1 MLTVGEKFLRY
12 KVLSFI
18 GGGGMGEVYL
28 AKDQQ
33 LERKIAIKVL
43 GKKFGHLNDNSLD
56 RFVQE
61 ARAASALNH
70 PNIITIYEI
79 GEHDGSPYIASE
91 FIEGITLHDKLAR
104 RALTVAEILNIAIQ
118 IAEAL
123 TAAHTAGIIH
133 RDIKPENV
141 MIREDGYVKV
151 LDFGLAKLTEDPR
164 RSVETE
170 ADTKQMM
177 ATDPGIILGTVSYMS
192 PEQTRGKSI
201 DARTDIWSLG
211 VVIYEMLS
219 GRRPF
224 TGESS
229 SDVIAAILKSDPPP
243 INTGDTNGIP
253 GSLERIVNRTLRKD
267 REERYQHIKDL
278 LIDLKDF
285 RRDHDSSKFT
295 DSGMSHQ
302 TDGNAGGGSTGD
314 TAPPGKTTDPLRA
327 TTSSIKESL
336 VTQFR
341 LRPLLSGL
349 LLAATLAAVVVGG
362 VALARMIRGIGGAGA
377 FQSMRFT
384 RLTSSGNLE
393 GGLVAI
399 SKDGRYVAYV
409 VNDGGKQAL
418 WVRQTMSDGTA
429 QVVPSGDTSYS
440 GITFSNDGN
449 NIYYTASVNK
459 DESSAYSVGTLGG
472 TPRKVIENASD
483 PVSISADGSQIAF
496 VRGGREIIV
505 ASMNGSNSRTV
516 STATGSDAYNFA
528 VWSSDGKSII
538 TAAYSAADSRF
549 HLLVISA
556 SDGTSAEPVG
566 RSWLSIN
573 GISLLPESVG
583 ILLAAR
589 DLETLYSQIWLVRPS
604 SGQVSLITNDLSN
617 YMGMSVQNDG
627 KTLVTIQENKLIN
640 IWMADESARANARKI
655 TTGLGREE
663 GFSGIS
669 FTPSGKILYTARV
682 PAMQD
687 IWMVDPAD
695 GTNRQLTFKVGSN
708 FNQTVSP
715 DGRYIAF
722 VSDRSGNFNLWKMGI
737 DGQNPVQLTDTLGIE
752 GQPAFT
758 PDGRWIL
765 YHYLDEK
772 RQVSIW
778 KVPIE
783 GGEPKRLTDVGF
795 SRPNV
800 SPDGNTFACRYI
812 VGGESATKIALFP
825 IDGGQPLKMLDL
837 PEVAGSHMFRW
848 SRDGTSFIYIDTK
861 SGFDLYSQAI
871 DGGPARLFVPSDTDR
886 IYTFDVSR
894 NSKAISLA
902 RGTETSDAV
911 MIKNFQQ

>member
-43 GKKFGHLNDNSLD
+43 GKKFGHLNDNSLE

-104 RALTVAEILNIAIQ
+104 RALTVPEILNIAIQ

-133 RDIKPENV
+133 RDIKPENI

-164 RSVETE
+164 RSVEAE

-177 ATDPGIILGTVSYMS
+177 VTDPGIILGTVSYMS

-243 INTGDTNGIP
+243 MTTGDTNGIP

-295 DSGMSHQ
+295 DSGMLHQ

-327 TTSSIKESL
+327 TTRSIKESL

-362 VALARMIRGIGGAGA
+362 VALARMIRRTGELGA

-409 VNDGGKQAL
+409 VNDGGKQSL
-418 WVRQTMSDGTA
+418 WVRQATGDGNA
-429 QVVPSGDTSYS
+429 QVIPSADTDYS

-449 NIYYTASVNK
+449 YIFCTANVNGRSSV
-459 DESSAYSVGTLGG
+459 YSVTTLGG
-472 TPRKVIENASD
+472 TPRTIIENATG
-483 PVSISADGSQIAF
+483 PISISADGSRIAF

-505 ASMNGSNSRTV
+505 TAQDGSNSRTI
-516 STATGSDAYNFA
+516 STAEGSDAYNFA
-528 VWSSDGKSII
+528 VWSDDNSIFA
-538 TAAYSAADSRF
+538 AAYFAADNRL
-549 HLLVISA
+549 HLLKISA
-556 SDGTSAEPVG
+556 SDGSSSEPFK
-566 RSWLSIN
+566 RSWLFVN
-573 GISLLPESVG
+573 GISILPDNG
-583 ILLAAR
+583 DILLVAR
-589 DLETLYSQIWLVRPS
+589 DTDTLYSQIWLLGQA
-604 SGQVSLITNDLSN
+604 SGNISRITNDISN
-617 YMGMSVQNDG
+617 YKGLSVGEDG
-627 KTLVTIQENKLIN
+627 KTLVTIKEDKLIN
-640 IWMADESARANARKI
+640 IWTADGSRPDNARRV
-655 TTGLGREE
+655 TTEVGREE
-663 GFSGIS
+663 GLSGIAW
-669 FTPSGKILYTARV
+669 TPSGKILYTARI

-687 IWMVDPAD
+687 IWVVDPSD
-695 GTNRQLTFKVGSN
+695 GTNRQLTFNVGSN
-708 FNQTVSP
+708 YSPTVSP
-715 DGRYIAF
+715 DGRTIVF
-722 VSDRSGNFNLWKMGI
+722 ISDRSGNVNLWKMGI
-737 DGQNPVQLTDTLGIE
+737 DGQDPVQLTDTPGNE

-758 PDGRWIL
+758 RDGRFIL
-765 YHYLDEK
+765 YYYVDDK
-772 RQVSIW
+772 RQISVW
-778 KVPIE
+778 KVPVE
-783 GGEPKRLTDVGF
+783 GGEPTRLTGPGV

-800 SPDGNTFACRYI
+800 SPDGTTFACRYG
-812 VGGESATKIALFP
+812 VGNGPASKIGIFP
-825 IDGGQPLKMLDL
+825 IEGGQPIKVLDL
-837 PEVAGSHMFRW
+837 PEVAASHTFRW
-848 SRDGTSFIYIDTK
+848 ATDGTSFIYIDTK
-861 SGFDLYSQAI
+861 SGFDLYNQPI
-871 DGGPARLFVPSDTDR
+871 DYGPAKLLVPSGTDT
-886 IYTFDVSR
+886 IYTFDISG
-894 NSKAISLA
+894 NGKSLA
-902 RGTETSDAV
+902 LSRGSETSDAV
-911 MIKNFQQ
+911 IIRNLKL